1 MAKQRVQTQYAAN
14 QVRLTPQAAPVNTYV
29 QPTRNDQIS
38 KALDAVGGNI
48 SRKKAKDE
56 RSESEA
62 NATLFQVQKLQAVEA
77 AYANGDLGSWS
88 KTSTNLSLAND
99 PKYGPMLQIAYNQ
112 KVGTEAGKDIQA
124 ELYKW
129 DSENSGLRLSDPVA
143 YAAALDTQTRELL
156 QERMGPES
164 VDAVGFASSIRTQVS
179 AAQSQLKSQQS
190 QEYRISQAKIPLENY
205 VAQLAG
211 GVNVAQLSSKDLTDA
226 ERMVLISDSVA
237 NTLKAQVI
245 TKTIDPRVLN
255 AATTDY
261 LITLATETKNLDI
274 LKIAK
279 NISTG
284 NGGFLYGIQSEKKKL
299 MNAQKQLADQLSG
312 EEYKAYAAKQ
322 REMAAAK
329 SDYQEAAYQYYNIH
343 NNFDDFE
350 GPEGSGVIGAYDTNV
365 IQKRIINFKESPILT
380 QTDYENYYT
389 QFSSVTELTG
399 DRAREILEKMNVG
412 SLAEYR
418 LAEAAMN
425 DVRSKRGSVYSGDSY
440 KAASK
445 IIDKVFK
452 VDPQLKSSLLSIS
465 EKSLDEYNRSV
476 ADFKQRVTSY
486 IVDSEVLDK
495 DLKEIGEDTY
505 VGTSLHL
512 LPWRIKYEL
521 YKEAAKAAYETHKTK
536 VDGTQQSANSDLP
549 PLNTPIQ
556 VDGATVVVTVKG
568 G

>member
-56 RSESEA
+56 RSEKET
-62 NATLFQVQKLQAVEA
+62 NAALFQVQKLQAVEA

-440 KAASK
+440 KAASN
-445 IIDKVFK
+445 IIDQVFK

-476 ADFKQRVTSY
+476 ADFKKRVTSY
-486 IVDSEVLDK
+486 IVDSKVLDK
-495 DLKEIGEDTY
+495 DLKAIGEETY

-512 LPWRIKYEL
+512 LPLDVKYEL
-521 YKEAAKAAYETHKTK
+521 YKAAAKDAHEAHKTK

>member
-29 QPTRNDQIS
+29 QPARNDQIS

-56 RSESEA
+56 RSEKET
-62 NATLFQVQKLQAVEA
+62 NAALFQVQKLQAVEA

-164 VDAVGFASSIRTQVS
+164 VDSVGFASSIRTQVS

-237 NTLKAQVI
+237 NTLKDQVI

-380 QTDYENYYT
+380 QGDYENYYT
-389 QFSSVTELTG
+389 QFSSVDELTG

-418 LAEAAMN
+418 LAEAAMS
-425 DVRSKRGSVYSGDSY
+425 DVLSKRGSVYSGDSY

-476 ADFKQRVTSY
+476 ADFKKRVTSY
-486 IVDSEVLDK
+486 IVDSKVLDK
-495 DLKEIGEDTY
+495 DLKAIGEETY

-512 LPWRIKYEL
+512 LPLDVKYEL
-521 YKEAAKAAYETHKTK
+521 YKEAAKDAHTAHKTK
-536 VDGTQQSANSDLP
+536 VDGTQQSANSGVP

-556 VDGATVVVTVKG
+556 VNGATVVVTSK
-568 G
+568 